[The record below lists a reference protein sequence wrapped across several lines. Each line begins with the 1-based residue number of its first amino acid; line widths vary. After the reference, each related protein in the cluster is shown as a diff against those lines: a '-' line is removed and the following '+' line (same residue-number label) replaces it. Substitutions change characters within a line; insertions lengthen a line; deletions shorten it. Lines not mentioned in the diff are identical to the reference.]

1 MTDLIFVKIL
11 SNGLARY
18 RCTRQ
23 RNGVECG
30 NLRDLDKHSARLYRS
45 CVECAELAKRLRVKK
60 ETVTFYNYQRVRA
73 NFTPSQLQRYGE
85 ILRGRKTAEDQKD
98 AVELVI
104 LEVKN
109 RLPDG
114 VCCRACLRKIEAA

>member
-11 SNGLARY
+11 SNGLD

-109 RLPDG
+109 RLPECLLSG
-114 VCCRACLRKIEAA
+114 VFEED